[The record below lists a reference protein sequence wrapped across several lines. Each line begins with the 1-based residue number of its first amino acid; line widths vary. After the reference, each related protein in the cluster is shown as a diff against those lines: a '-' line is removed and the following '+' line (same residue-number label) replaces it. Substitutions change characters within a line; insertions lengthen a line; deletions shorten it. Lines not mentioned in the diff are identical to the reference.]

1 MADPLKPMVL
11 VFTKPETLWERF
23 NFSFRG
29 IGPYLVCDKI
39 KYGGG
44 MVECQHEGTDQCTAY
59 RMDQIRYIF
68 WDGGYKKA
76 LAEAKNEYVEQ
87 LKARFEPSNEE
98 EKNEPAHPPSA
109 QTGMFG

>member
-1 MADPLKPMVL
+1 MSTPLKPMVL

-23 NFSFRG
+23 NFYFRG

-44 MVECQHEGTDQCTAY
+44 MVECQHDGTDQCTAY
-59 RMDQIRYIF
+59 RMDQIRYVF

-87 LKARFEPSNEE
+87 LKARFEPPDQTEE
-98 EKNEPAHPPSA
+98 NNKKTTPPAS
-109 QTGMFG
+109 GMFG